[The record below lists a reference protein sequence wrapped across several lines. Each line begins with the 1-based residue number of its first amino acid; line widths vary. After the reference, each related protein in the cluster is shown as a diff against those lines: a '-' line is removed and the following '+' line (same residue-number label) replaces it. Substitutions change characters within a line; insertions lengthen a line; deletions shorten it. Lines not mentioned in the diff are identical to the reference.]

1 MACSKKKQ
9 KTIKKDSWWS
19 KLYGYKNKKH
29 KIKDLLDE
37 HISKMLD
44 SGKYLVHISY
54 EDKDGKID
62 SMNCTYDYEFEA
74 IKVSVLNF
82 NEYFANTN
90 TMKDNSNDAS
100 NKETD

>member
-9 KTIKKDSWWS
+9 KTIKKNSWWS
-19 KLYGYKNKKH
+19 KFYGYKNKKH

-37 HISKMLD
+37 HLSKMLD
-44 SGKYLVHISY
+44 SGK
-54 EDKDGKID
+54 ID
-62 SMNCTYDYEFEA
+62 SMNCAYDYEFEA